1 MQFLFKLT
9 FALLLGL
16 LLGVVAVAQER
27 SGLLK
32 NIDERV
38 SILRRDTDT
47 LVSSGT
53 YFQVAR
59 ELLDFINRSAIDPM
73 EKYDRIQSVVADA
86 VAVPA
91 RSGGRKEA
99 LIRERRNILLVLL
112 GARLDEVEQDPNFTA
127 IRSRYA
133 RSLVDFV
140 SSLKIDVIP
149 EYQPRPVSVNMS
161 MDGRDN
167 DAVRAEKYRVF
178 LVEAH
183 RNNDLNRYQEALK
196 SELQFLAPKVASF
209 LKDYYKYSGS
219 DQVELQRLLSLLS

>member
-38 SILRRDTDT
+38 SILRRDTDI
-47 LVSSGT
+47 LVSSGA
-53 YFQVAR
+53 YFQVVR

-86 VAVPA
+86 VAVPP

-196 SELQFLAPKVASF
+196 NELQFLAPKVASF
-209 LKDYYKYSGS
+209 LKGYYKYSGS